1 MTSPADYL
9 RAVVA
14 GLLPPEEDFTI
25 TESEP
30 HPRTFILT
38 IRAKSDRGAG
48 MLLGKMG
55 KTIEAIRRLMAVN
68 AGVNKWSVTVNL
80 YSEEH
85 NFNVPQEARTEVR

>member
-1 MTSPADYL
+1 MTSPATYL
-9 RAVVA
+9 RSLIA
-14 GLLPPEEDFTI
+14 GLLPPGEAFTV

-38 IRAKSDRGAG
+38 IRAGSDRGAG

-55 KTIEAIRRLMAVN
+55 KTVEAIRRLMAVN
-68 AGVNKWSVTVNL
+68 AGVNRWSVTVNL

-85 NFNVPQEARTEVR
+85 NLNVPQEARSEAR